1 MKFETGAEVPKT
13 EIDGVVDSVCS
24 EYDCHIKKL
33 AGHLQDGET
42 WMFTPVVASGKVDTQ
57 LFAQE
62 LRERLN
68 YQNETHYV
76 TVENQADSGKDFIKI
91 EPISEESNLE

>member
-1 MKFETGAEVPKT
+1 MKFETGPETPKT

-24 EYDCHIKKL
+24 EHGCQIKKL
-33 AGHLQDGET
+33 AGHLQDGKT
-42 WMFTPVVASGKVDTQ
+42 WMFTPVVASGVVHIQ
-57 LFAQE
+57 QFAQE
-62 LRERLN
+62 VNERLN

-76 TVENQADSGKDFIKI
+76 TVENRADSGKYFIKI